1 MKSSVKIIEFIGED
15 KNITIPVMAEKVGET
30 REKTRV
36 ETRVEIRVEMLWRK
50 VDMIG
55 RERSP
60 RNIGHH
66 ETKKV

>member
-1 MKSSVKIIEFIGED
+1 MKSSVKGSVKIIEFIGED

-36 ETRVEIRVEMLWRK
+36 EMLWRK
-50 VDMIG
+50 FDMIG